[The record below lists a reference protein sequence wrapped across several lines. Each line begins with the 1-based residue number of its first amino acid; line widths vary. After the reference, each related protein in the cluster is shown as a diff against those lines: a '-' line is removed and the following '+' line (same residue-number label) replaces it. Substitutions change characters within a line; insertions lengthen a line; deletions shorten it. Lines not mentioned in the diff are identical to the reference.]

1 MLHLKLLI
9 HTLVHVLDLFYPYHF
24 YMYMCMYMYMSHAC
38 LQVVVYK
45 NPSKLDLE
53 ASELSIGATVERLK
67 AIVLFRFLNRVKVNI
82 VTHYT
87 HVPAAY
93 YVCTCS
99 PIIVSRKAC

>member
-9 HTLVHVLDLFYPYHF
+9 HTYTCVRLTCILALSFLHVHV
-24 YMYMCMYMYMSHAC
+24 HAC